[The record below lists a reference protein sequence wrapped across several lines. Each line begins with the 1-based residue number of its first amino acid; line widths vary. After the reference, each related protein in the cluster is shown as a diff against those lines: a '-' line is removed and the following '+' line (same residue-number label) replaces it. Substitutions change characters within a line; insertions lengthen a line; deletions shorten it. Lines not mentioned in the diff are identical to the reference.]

1 MAQREIMTMVE
12 FMERF
17 NTEEKCREYLYKMR
31 WLERFVCPHC
41 GAKIARERNAALN
54 IRDWGLQKFHE
65 KPLETSVQDA
75 AS

>member
-31 WLERFVCPHC
+31 WLERYVCPHC
-41 GAKIARERNAALN
+41 GAKAEPFR
-54 IRDWGLQKFHE
+54 IRSRSESGAG
-65 KPLETSVQDA
+65 TGCSA
-75 AS
+75 GTA